1 MSSIRATE
9 RQLRKLQK
17 QRHLYE
23 IQMMILANPLLKN
36 LSKRDQKTLVKIMY
50 KAEMIE
56 MFMRDRQI
64 VRINDSFEDIVE
76 NVARLLDDAVDRAR
90 NEDEDPDGP
99 PPPPRCSPG

>member
-23 IQMMILANPLLKN
+23 IQMMILSNPLLKN
-36 LSKRDQKTLVKIMY
+36 LNKRDQKKLSKLMY
-50 KAEMIE
+50 KAEMME

-90 NEDEDPDGP
+90 NEDEDPEGP
-99 PPPPRCSPG
+99 PRF

>member
-9 RQLRKLQK
+9 RQLRRLQK
-17 QRHLYE
+17 QRHMYE
-23 IQMMILANPLLKN
+23 INMMILSNPLLKN
-36 LSKRDQKTLVKIMY
+36 LNKRDQKKLAKLMY

-90 NEDEDPDGP
+90 DDEEDPEGP
-99 PPPPRCSPG
+99 QR